1 MLKLF
6 TKVKTAAK
14 KAAERCKLRKPRP
27 REYTVGE
34 EYKNIN
40 MINDRLFIETMVSY
54 TMVLDNIAAMLEE
67 NAIVRE
73 LAFNPRTSAINSI
86 RSASSSTAANSV
98 NSVRPIPKTGI
109 SVSQA
114 AKEKR
119 IKNQIAKKKRAK
131 ERLDI
136 IDGEFFDDEFLDGE
150 FFDDDTTADEV
161 SDVFVKDPDCRSIA
175 DNNSTASSTALPHIS
190 EDLDFDLID
199 LSDAESTRS
208 YFSTPLETDSLVD
221 DFDANNQPNMRKSLS
236 SGLID
241 NKLAIAEAQAIKKN
255 NALIR
260 ATVRNN
266 ANICIA
272 T

>member
-6 TKVKTAAK
+6 TKVKNAAK
-14 KAAERCKLRKPRP
+14 KVAERCKLRKPRP
-27 REYTVGE
+27 REYTIGE

-98 NSVRPIPKTGI
+98 NSVRPMPKTGI
-109 SVSQA
+109 SVSRA

-119 IKNQIAKKKRAK
+119 ISNQIAKQKRAQ

-136 IDGEFFDDEFLDGE
+136 IDGEFFDSE

-161 SDVFVKDPDCRSIA
+161 SNVFIKEPDCRSIA

-190 EDLDFDLID
+190 DDLDFDLID

-208 YFSTPLETDSLVD
+208 YFSTPLETDSLLD
-221 DFDANNQPNMRKSLS
+221 GFDTNNQPNVRKSLS

-255 NALIR
+255 KALIR
-260 ATVRNN
+260 ATVHNN
-266 ANICIA
+266 ASICIA